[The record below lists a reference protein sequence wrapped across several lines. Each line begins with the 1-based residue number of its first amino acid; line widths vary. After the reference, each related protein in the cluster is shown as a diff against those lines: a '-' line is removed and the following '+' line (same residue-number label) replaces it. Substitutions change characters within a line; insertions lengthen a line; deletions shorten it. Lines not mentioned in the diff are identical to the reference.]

1 MNEQIRALEQEFIRK
16 DLPDFRAGDLIRVYE
31 HVGMGKS
38 GREGKGRIQLFE
50 GIVIQVRGEGASKSF
65 TVRKS
70 SSGIGVEKVFPL
82 YSPRIERIEQVE
94 RGRVRR
100 ARLTYL
106 RPKRP

>member
-16 DLPDFRAGDLIRVYE
+16 DLPDFHAGDLIRVYE
-31 HVGMGKS
+31 HVGMGET
-38 GREGKGRIQLFE
+38 GRKGKRRIQLFE

-82 YSPRIERIEQVE
+82 YSPRIERIELAE
-94 RGRVRR
+94 RGHVRR